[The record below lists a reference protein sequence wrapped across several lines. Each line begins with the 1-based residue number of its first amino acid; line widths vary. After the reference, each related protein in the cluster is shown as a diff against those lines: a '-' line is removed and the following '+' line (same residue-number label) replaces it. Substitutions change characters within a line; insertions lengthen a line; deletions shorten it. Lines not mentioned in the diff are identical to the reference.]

1 MANVN
6 NVGTTWNLPNYAGEL
21 FTADAMQ
28 TPLLSMIGGLSGGKQ
43 TTNFEFPTAVLFD
56 YPEAEQPEISE
67 MESSV
72 APDAV
77 MIGREQESNVVQIHQ
92 EVVNLTYAK
101 QSNSGRMSGLNDAGD
116 CSGIADE
123 RAFQVQHKLIKIA
136 RDVEHSFING
146 RYQKSTTSTVA
157 NKTRGLLEL
166 CESGNTVDA
175 SGAALSKELL
185 QQLFRMMAEGGAYF
199 TNMVMFLPAVQKQ
212 ALSEIYASQMGG
224 SVIYTPSQRNVGGV
238 NITEIETDFC
248 RLGVCWNR
256 FMPEDSILVADVAH
270 LAPVFQAVPGKGVL
284 FEEELAKTGAADKI
298 QIYGQI
304 GLAHGPA
311 FLHGAIKGLATA

>member
-1 MANVN
+1 MK
-6 NVGTTWNLPNYAGEL
+6 W
-21 FTADAMQ
+21 
-28 TPLLSMIGGLSGGKQ
+28 
-43 TTNFEFPTAVLFD
+43 
-56 YPEAEQPEISE
+56 
-67 MESSV
+67 V
-72 APDAV
+72 A
-77 MIGREQESNVVQIHQ
+77 
-92 EVVNLTYAK
+92 L
-101 QSNSGRMSGLNDAGD
+101 SGLNDAGD